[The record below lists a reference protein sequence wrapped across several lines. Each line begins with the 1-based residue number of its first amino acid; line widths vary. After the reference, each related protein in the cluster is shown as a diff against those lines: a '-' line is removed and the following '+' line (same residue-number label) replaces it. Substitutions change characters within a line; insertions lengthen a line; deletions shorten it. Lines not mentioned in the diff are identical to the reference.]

1 MQPNSFFFSIYIPPF
16 HYIDNQQSSLL
27 LRLMSIFFGNTAS
40 NFNAATNATS
50 GQTQNSSTNSSTSPT
65 FGKKYDFN
73 SVANEPLVGS
83 RDVNVSDSSIFG
95 YPRAPAFG
103 VSSNSHFG
111 TARLDS
117 YSFGQP
123 AVSMSGSKGEES
135 TPPFFMSSG
144 FGKSTFGINQK
155 GSRIAS
161 YIATPE
167 NDITGFSGGKIQ
179 SICGM
184 QAYKDKSQEE
194 LRFEDYQL
202 GDKGTLA
209 FNAATNA
216 TSGQTQLIFPGSSFS
231 QTFGKKYD
239 VNSMTNEPLFWSRD
253 ANASG
258 FSKFGSLQATSFGVS
273 SNSHFGTP
281 SFNSY
286 SFGQPAISMSG
297 IKGKESTTPL
307 LQNSGFG
314 KSAFGINQKGSR
326 TTSYIATP
334 DIDSTCLFGGRIQ
347 SICGMQTYQDKS
359 QEELRFEDYQLG
371 DKGQECGSSFSVSTA
386 QGFGLINN
394 TRPFISPA
402 LNQSTVDQPFYSHFP
417 STFTVERAGVDSLS
431 KNSTSLAQQAI
442 SHIFPPNPSLL
453 NSCGTRNR
461 VQSTAS
467 DVSFSPWN
475 NSNQFAPFKP
485 ASSSS
490 TAFTTPLRNPF
501 SLSTSAPLSPCSVS
515 PSTYPLLTKPSGH
528 DFYQKNSFS
537 TTPVLTTGGASQ
549 STLCLNCLKQSQP
562 TPPGLSNVSSTPL
575 AANQNTPLF
584 IGPLQP
590 EITPKVGTTL
600 PTTNASHPTTEGASC
615 SEIGQGVG
623 QQPSMNGQ
631 QSYFPVIME
640 VKPSPNM
647 PPAET
652 QPSDQISVEH
662 PYLVTSI
669 QYGISSL
676 PVSDNPAPVRRR
688 SSLIIRH
695 SSLTHHRLPP
705 QKYKPT
711 SDKPKVPFFMD
722 KENATGVLKTEVI
735 IIPRENPRDWVRPTT
750 ESPQGADTSMDRM
763 HDGDKV
769 LHKLKLQS
777 EETHHDNC
785 GDDEDVDGI
794 MPKLQRADYYTVP
807 PIEELLLKEKEEA
820 GFCCHVKDFVVG
832 RHGYGSI
839 KFLGETDIRKLDLDS
854 AVHFNHREVI
864 IYMDE
869 SKKPPVGQGLN
880 KPAEITL
887 LNVKCINKS
896 SGKEYRDGPMVNKYK
911 DMLIKKAVEQHAE
924 FVSYDPVEG
933 QWKFRVSHF

>member
-1 MQPNSFFFSIYIPPF
+1 
-16 HYIDNQQSSLL
+16 
-27 LRLMSIFFGNTAS
+27 MSIFLGNTAS

-50 GQTQNSSTNSSTSPT
+50 GQTQNASTNSSTLPI

-73 SVANEPLVGS
+73 SVTNEPLVGS

-103 VSSNSHFG
+103 VSSNSHCR

-123 AVSMSGSKGEES
+123 AIFMSGSKGKES
-135 TPPFFMSSG
+135 TPPFFKSSG
-144 FGKSTFGINQK
+144 FGKSAFGINQK

-167 NDITGFSGGKIQ
+167 NNITGPSGGKFQ

-184 QAYKDKSQEE
+184 QAYK
-194 LRFEDYQL
+194 
-202 GDKGTLA
+202 
-209 FNAATNA
+209 
-216 TSGQTQLIFPGSSFS
+216 
-231 QTFGKKYD
+231 
-239 VNSMTNEPLFWSRD
+239 
-253 ANASG
+253 
-258 FSKFGSLQATSFGVS
+258 
-273 SNSHFGTP
+273 
-281 SFNSY
+281 
-286 SFGQPAISMSG
+286 
-297 IKGKESTTPL
+297 
-307 LQNSGFG
+307 
-314 KSAFGINQKGSR
+314 
-326 TTSYIATP
+326 
-334 DIDSTCLFGGRIQ
+334 
-347 SICGMQTYQDKS
+347 DKS

-394 TRPFISPA
+394 TRPFISPV

-431 KNSTSLAQQAI
+431 KYS

-461 VQSTAS
+461 VESTAS

-490 TAFTTPLRNPF
+490 TASTTPLRNPL

-515 PSTYPLLTKPSGH
+515 PSTYPSLTKPSGP

-537 TTPVLTTGGASQ
+537 PTPVLTTGGASQ
-549 STLCLNCLKQSQP
+549 STLCCNCLKQSQP
-562 TPPGLSNVSSTPL
+562 TPAGLSNVSSTPL

-584 IGPLQP
+584 LGPLQP

-600 PTTNASHPTTEGASC
+600 PITNTSHPTTDGASC

-631 QSYFPVIME
+631 QSYFPVIVE

-652 QPSDQISVEH
+652 QPPDQISLEH
-662 PYLVTSI
+662 PYLETSI

-695 SSLTHHRLPP
+695 SSLSHHRLPP

-785 GDDEDVDGI
+785 GDDKDVDGI

-807 PIEELLLKEKEEA
+807 PIEELLSKEKEEA
-820 GFCCHVKDFVVG
+820 GFCWHVKDFVVG

-854 AVHFNHREVI
+854 AVRFNHREVI

-869 SKKPPVGQGLN
+869 SKKPPVGKGLN

-911 DMLIKKAVEQHAE
+911 DMLIKKAVEQDAE

>member
-1 MQPNSFFFSIYIPPF
+1 
-16 HYIDNQQSSLL
+16 
-27 LRLMSIFFGNTAS
+27 MSIFLGNTATRPLD
-40 NFNAATNATS
+40 FNAATNATS
-50 GQTQNSSTNSSTSPT
+50 GQAQNVSMDSSTSPT

-73 SVANEPLVGS
+73 SVANEPLVWS
-83 RDVNVSDSSIFG
+83 RDVNVSDSSILG

-111 TARLDS
+111 TPRLDS

-123 AVSMSGSKGEES
+123 TVSMSGSKGKES
-135 TPPFFMSSG
+135 TPPFFKSYG
-144 FGKSTFGINQK
+144 FGKSAFGINRK

-167 NDITGFSGGKIQ
+167 SNITGPSGEKIQ

-184 QAYKDKSQEE
+184 QTYKDKSQEE
-194 LRFEDYQL
+194 LRFEDYQF

-209 FNAATNA
+209 FNAAMNA
-216 TSGQTQLIFPGSSFS
+216 TSGQTQIIFPGSSTS

-239 VNSMTNEPLFWSRD
+239 VNSVANEPLFWSRD

-258 FSKFGSLQATSFGVS
+258 FSAFGSLQATSFGVS

-281 SFNSY
+281 SFNSD

-307 LQNSGFG
+307 LRSSGFG
-314 KSAFGINQKGSR
+314 KSAYGINQKGSR

-334 DIDSTCLFGGRIQ
+334 DIDSTCLNGGGIQ

-371 DKGQECGSSFSVSTA
+371 DKGQECGSSFSVSGA

-394 TRPFISPA
+394 TRPFISPV

-417 STFTVERAGVDSLS
+417 STFAVERAGVDSLL
-431 KNSTSLAQQAI
+431 KNSTSFTKAQPSI

-461 VQSTAS
+461 VESAAS

-475 NSNQFAPFKP
+475 NSNQFVPLKP

-490 TAFTTPLRNPF
+490 TASTFSPLRNPL

-515 PSTYPLLTKPSGH
+515 PSTYPWLAKPSGP
-528 DFYQKNSFS
+528 DFDQKNSFS
-537 TTPVLTTGGASQ
+537 PTPVLTTRGASQ

-562 TPPGLSNVSSTPL
+562 TPAGLSNVSSTPF

-584 IGPLQP
+584 FGPLQP
-590 EITPKVGTTL
+590 EMTPKLGATL
-600 PTTNASHPTTEGASC
+600 PTTNASHPTTGASC

-631 QSYFPVIME
+631 QSYFPIIME

-652 QPSDQISVEH
+652 QPSVQISVEH
-662 PYLVTSI
+662 PYLETSI

-676 PVSDNPAPVRRR
+676 PVSNNPAPVRRR

-695 SSLTHHRLPP
+695 SSLSHHRLPP

-722 KENATGVLKTEVI
+722 KETASGVLRTEVI
-735 IIPRENPRDWVRPTT
+735 IIPRENPRDWVRPTA
-750 ESPQGADTSMDRM
+750 ESPQGADSSMDRM
-763 HDGDKV
+763 HDGDKIV
-769 LHKLKLQS
+769 HKPKLEP

-785 GDDEDVDGI
+785 GDDKDVDGI
-794 MPKLQRADYYTVP
+794 MPKLQRANYYTVP
-807 PIEELLLKEKEEA
+807 PIEELLSKEKEEA
-820 GFCCHVKDFVVG
+820 GFCCYVKDFVVG

-887 LNVKCINKS
+887 LNVRCINKS
-896 SGKEYRDGPMVNKYK
+896 TGKEYRDGPMVNKYK
-911 DMLIKKAVEQHAE
+911 DMLIKKAVEQDAE